1 MLAKQND
8 PDIFTSESLCFIVLG
23 EKTPTS
29 RNESE

>member
-1 MLAKQND
+1 MLAE
-8 PDIFTSESLCFIVLG
+8 ILIILFVALMFIVLG